1 MENFSQMTAASY
13 AAIHQAAIHENWHP
27 LFELLTKN
35 TNKVT
40 TGPFML
46 QDEYEDLVVSLMT

>member
-1 MENFSQMTAASY
+1 MANFSQMTVASY

-27 LFELLTKN
+27 LFELLTTN
-35 TNKVT
+35 TNKVAN
-40 TGPFML
+40 GPHIL